1 MSETTISTKPNTAV
15 ETPAIREE
23 SRFLTPAVDIFET
36 EQGLCLIADMP
47 GVEKEGISV
56 RVDNGILTLEG
67 RPAAS
72 ENMPHALLEEF
83 QLMPYYRQFQ
93 LGEAFDTE
101 KISATLTQGVL
112 TVSIP
117 KPEKTQPRQIEVR
130 IG

>member
-1 MSETTISTKPNTAV
+1 MPETTVPTKTDTAV

-47 GVEKEGISV
+47 GVEKDGISI

-67 RPAAS
+67 RPAGS
-72 ENMPHALLEEF
+72 EEMGHALLEEF

-93 LGEAFDTE
+93 LGEAFNTE
-101 KISATLTQGVL
+101 KISAKLTHGVL
-112 TVSIP
+112 TICLP
-117 KPEKTQPRQIEVR
+117 KPEKAQPRQIEVK